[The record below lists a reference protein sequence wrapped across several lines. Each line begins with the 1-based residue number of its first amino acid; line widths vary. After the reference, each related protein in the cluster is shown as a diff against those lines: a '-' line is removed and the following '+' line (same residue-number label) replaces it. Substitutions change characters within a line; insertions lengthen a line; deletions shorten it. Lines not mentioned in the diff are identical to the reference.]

1 MEFGDF
7 LIYSVHLKVLHETL
21 RLWKRRPWLRI
32 TVGKKKNKP
41 TVQVSSESQLQV
53 KSPVHKTNQFNY
65 FKYFIVVI

>member
-21 RLWKRRPWLRI
+21 RLWKRRPWLCI
-32 TVGKKKNKP
+32 TVGKKKNNKP

-53 KSPVHKTNQFNY
+53 KSPVQFIKQINS
-65 FKYFIVVI
+65 IILSIS